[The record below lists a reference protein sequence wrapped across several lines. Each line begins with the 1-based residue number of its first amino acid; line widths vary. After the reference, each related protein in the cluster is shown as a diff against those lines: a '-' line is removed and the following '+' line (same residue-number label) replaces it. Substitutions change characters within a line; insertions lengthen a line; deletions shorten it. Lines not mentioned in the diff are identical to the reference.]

1 MGSACSNCH
10 RKGHRAEG
18 NKGKKDCVL
27 DKCESYFICG
37 QKSRHPEYSRQL
49 AEKKKELDK
58 LKETLGN
65 VKEQFDMLRNFV
77 QKTSQTNFM
86 MDVKRRRRIT
96 DPKRYRDVAV
106 LLRDTRTLKVAYK
119 GKIPPMGQNDSKEFP
134 RLIKQMRNKIK
145 RETGDF
151 NLSDVDDD
159 DDASSDSENLFFGQQ
174 RKTVYT
180 TSESTNVSNDQN
192 VQNILS
198 KSKTVDQLQPNSTWQ
213 SSVMPPRTMSVHA
226 FSAAYCHATIKP
238 MPLVSSACSPA
249 VTVYVLV
256 KSRSYFCTY

>member
-1 MGSACSNCH
+1 MGKWGACAAIATE
-10 RKGHRAEG
+10 KGHRAEG

-49 AEKKKELDK
+49 AEKKKELNK

-65 VKEQFDMLRNFV
+65 VKEQLDMLRNFV

-86 MDVKRRRRIT
+86 MDV
-96 DPKRYRDVAV
+96 KRYRDVAV

-119 GKIPPMGQNDSKEFP
+119 GKIPSMGQNDSEEFP

-145 RETGDF
+145 RETGNF
-151 NLSDVDDD
+151 NLSDADDD
-159 DDASSDSENLFFGQQ
+159 DDTSSDSEDLFFGQQ

-180 TSESTNVSNDQN
+180 TSESTSVSNDQK

-198 KSKTVDQLQPNSTWQ
+198 KSKTVDQLQSNSTWQ
-213 SSVMPPRTMSVHA
+213 CCYAAKNNVHA

-238 MPLVSSACSPA
+238 MPLDSSACSPA
-249 VTVYVLV
+249 VTVYVSG